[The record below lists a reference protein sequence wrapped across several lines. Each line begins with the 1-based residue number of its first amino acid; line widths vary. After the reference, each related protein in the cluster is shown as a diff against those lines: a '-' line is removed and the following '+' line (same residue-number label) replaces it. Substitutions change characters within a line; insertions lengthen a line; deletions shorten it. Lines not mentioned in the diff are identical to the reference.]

1 MKRTAFF
8 ISDGTG
14 ITAETLGHA
23 LLAQF
28 DKINFDQ
35 ITLPYVDS
43 VERAHEAVARINR
56 AAEEDGVRPII
67 FDTVIDQKVRQ
78 VIASCNGFMVDI
90 FSTFLNPLE
99 HELGTASSYS
109 VGKSHSINDDE
120 SYKIRIEAVH
130 YALENDDGAKTRYYD
145 QADVILVGASRS
157 GKTPTCI
164 YLALQFGIKAANYP
178 LTDEDLADLDHLQ
191 LPSALKQHRKKV
203 FGLTIDPAR
212 LAMIREERRSGS
224 KYSSLNQC
232 EKEIRAIEALYKR
245 ENVPCLDSTHLSI
258 EEISTK
264 ILAMTGLKRRLV

>member
-23 LLAQF
+23 LLSQF
-28 DKINFDQ
+28 EKIKFEMV
-35 ITLPYVDS
+35 TLPYVDS
-43 VERAHEAVARINR
+43 VEKAHESVARINR
-56 AAEEDGVRPII
+56 AADEDGVRPII

-78 VIASCNGFMVDI
+78 VIANCNGFMVDI
-90 FSTFLNPLE
+90 FATFLNPLE
-99 HELGTASSYS
+99 SELGVASSYS

-120 SYKIRIEAVH
+120 SYKVRIEAVH
-130 YALENDDGAKTRYYD
+130 YALENDDGARTRYYD

-178 LTDEDLADLDHLQ
+178 LTEEDLADLDHLQ
-191 LPSALKQHRKKV
+191 LPSVLRPHRKKI
-203 FGLTIDPAR
+203 FGLTIDPQR
-212 LAMIREERRSGS
+212 LSMIREERRANS
-224 KYSSLNQC
+224 KYSSLSQC
-232 EKEIRAIEALYKR
+232 EKEVRAIDALYKR
-245 ENVPCLDSTHLSI
+245 ENVPHLDSTSFSI

-264 ILAMTGLKRRLV
+264 ILAQTGLKRKLV

>member
-28 DKINFDQ
+28 EKIKFEL

-43 VERAHEAVARINR
+43 IEKAHEAVARVNR

-99 HELGTASSYS
+99 NELGVASSYS
-109 VGKSHSINDDE
+109 VGKSHSISDDE
-120 SYKIRIEAVH
+120 SYKVRIEAVH
-130 YALENDDGAKTRYYD
+130 YALENDDGARTRYYD

-191 LPSALKQHRKKV
+191 LPSALKLHRKKI
-203 FGLTIDPAR
+203 FGLTIDPQR
-212 LAMIREERRSGS
+212 LAMIREERRAGS
-224 KYSSLNQC
+224 KYSSLSQC
-232 EKEIRAIEALYKR
+232 EKETRAIEALYKR
-245 ENVPCLDSTHLSI
+245 ENVPHLDSTHLSI

-264 ILAMTGLKRRLV
+264 ILALTGLKRKLV